1 MMLKLDPVWS
11 ASTCRQN
18 HLSLG
23 DFSFSE
29 ETDRLRPH
37 FIFYTACDLMTTNT
51 KYSLTSR
58 ILLAMFLGILTGF
71 LFKALLNGESE
82 RLLDLGVFSFGI
94 KALFVD
100 GIFHVGGQIFIASL
114 KMLVV
119 PLVLVSL
126 ICGTSSLKDIRTL
139 GRIGTKS
146 MSLYILTTAL
156 AIAIAVF
163 FGTLFQPGAGVDMKP
178 SQAFNPG
185 EAPGLAQVI
194 INMFPSNPI
203 DAMAKGEMLQI
214 IVFAVLVGIAM
225 ALSGEAGE
233 RIRLLFEDLNTVI
246 MRLVEIVMQ
255 LSPYGVYFLMA
266 KQFTILDMGDMVNL
280 GKYFFLVLF
289 VLFFHGFIV
298 YGSFLALA
306 ARLNPV
312 TFFSKMKETAL
323 FAFSTSSSNATIASN
338 MATTTNKLGVDN
350 KVASFTIPLGAT
362 INMDGTAIMQGVAT
376 VFIAQV
382 YNIDLTFSDYLMVVL
397 TATLASIG
405 TAGVP
410 GVGLVMLA
418 MVLQQVGL
426 PVEGIALVI
435 GVDRLLD
442 MTRTAVNVTGDAMV
456 SCLVAKTEN
465 CLDEQT
471 FNSKDAGQSV

>member
-1 MMLKLDPVWS
+1 
-11 ASTCRQN
+11 
-18 HLSLG
+18 
-23 DFSFSE
+23 
-29 ETDRLRPH
+29 
-37 FIFYTACDLMTTNT
+37 MTTNT
-51 KYSLTSR
+51 KYNLTTR
-58 ILLAMFLGILTGF
+58 ILFAMALGIIVGT
-71 LFKALLNGESE
+71 LFKL
-82 RLLDLGVFSFGI
+82 LLDGEAERVIDFGVFSFGI
-94 KALFVD
+94 RALFID
-100 GIFHVGGQIFIASL
+100 GFFHVGGQIFIASL

-126 ICGTSSLKDIRTL
+126 ICGTSSLKDVKTL
-139 GRIGTKS
+139 GRIGSKS

-156 AIAIAVF
+156 AIALAIF
-163 FGTLFQPGAGVDMKP
+163 FATLVK
-178 SQAFNPG
+178 PG
-185 EAPGLAQVI
+185 EGVNMTPASDFTPGQAPGLAQVF

-214 IVFAVLVGIAM
+214 IVFAVLFGIAL

-233 RIRLLFEDLNTVI
+233 RLRLIFDDINTA
-246 MRLVEIVMQ
+246 MMKLVGIVMHF
-255 LSPYGVYFLMA
+255 SPYGVFFLMA
-266 KQFTILDMGDMVNL
+266 KQFTILNFSDITNL
-280 GKYFFLVLF
+280 LSYFGLVLF
-289 VLFFHGFIV
+289 VLIFHGIVV
-298 YGSFLALA
+298 YGAFIALA
-306 ARLNPV
+306 ARLNPL

-338 MATTTNKLGVDN
+338 MATATQKLGVNN

-382 YNIDLTFSDYLMVVL
+382 YGIDLSFNDYLLVVL

-418 MVLQQVGL
+418 MVLQQVNL
-426 PVEGIALVI
+426 PVEGIALII

-456 SCLVAKTEN
+456 SCLVGKSEK
-465 CLDEQT
+465 CLDESVYNDHQ
-471 FNSKDAGQSV
+471 AGQNT